1 MKIAVIGPG
10 ALGCLFAGRMMQ
22 AGLAVELVDHRPDR
36 VARLQAT
43 GVTITDKSG
52 QTALRIPVVSSVSD
66 DATLQLVAVKSQ
78 HTKDLSLATG
88 IPCLSI
94 QNGLGNIETLCNML
108 GGDKVL
114 CGTTSEAA
122 TLETEGV
129 VRHAAA
135 GETIVGSWTTCDPA
149 VATEPLLAA
158 GFTVETTESPG
169 QMLWKKVVTNAAIN
183 PLTAIVDC
191 PNGRLVEVP
200 ELRALLRT
208 LVVEAVKVAG
218 TEGYRFDESLVE
230 HTEEVCRRTATNISS
245 MLQDIRAGRP
255 TEIEAISGEIL
266 RRAELAMLPSP
277 RTRVVYQ
284 LVKGMEQK

>member
-1 MKIAVIGPG
+1 
-10 ALGCLFAGRMMQ
+10 
-22 AGLAVELVDHRPDR
+22 
-36 VARLQAT
+36 
-43 GVTITDKSG
+43 
-52 QTALRIPVVSSVSD
+52 
-66 DATLQLVAVKSQ
+66 
-78 HTKDLSLATG
+78 
-88 IPCLSI
+88 
-94 QNGLGNIETLCNML
+94 
-108 GGDKVL
+108 
-114 CGTTSEAA
+114 
-122 TLETEGV
+122 
-129 VRHAAA
+129 
-135 GETIVGSWTTCDPA
+135 
-149 VATEPLLAA
+149 
-158 GFTVETTESPG
+158 
-169 QMLWKKVVTNAAIN
+169 MLWKKVVTNAAIN